1 MRIIIF
7 FIIVLILIIG
17 MGIYFQNMLNKESRE
32 MIQGLEGLVIQIQN
46 ENWEEAEGKLSEL
59 EAIWKHKR
67 RKWHAISDHLEIARV
82 DESLTRLGALLRLKE
97 NEDCLVE
104 IAVLKQNILYIP
116 DKEKLTLSNI
126 F

>member
-104 IAVLKQNILYIP
+104 IAVLKQNILYI
-116 DKEKLTLSNI
+116 
-126 F
+126 